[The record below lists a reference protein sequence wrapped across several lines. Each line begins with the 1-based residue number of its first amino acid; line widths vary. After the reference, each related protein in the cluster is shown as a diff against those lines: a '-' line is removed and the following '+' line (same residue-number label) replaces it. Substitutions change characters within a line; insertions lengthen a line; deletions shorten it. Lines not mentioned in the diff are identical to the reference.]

1 VARTD
6 GAVRLFSGAPSWA
19 QVERFDYAPLDD
31 KWAIVRLLA
40 HLEDE
45 LAPPAGATLVVQR
58 DRLTSGHAPF
68 ASVIEEQDGQ
78 LVWRAS
84 FAVPVAAVHYHH
96 AAFELTSDEHCS
108 LALPAPT
115 CFLASAPELAAEIL
129 AGGPINRQLRRRLAA
144 LATAV
149 AVSASSSGALAVS
162 AQAAGNPPALTMQ
175 VVAGHKHATKSK
187 KLLKSQSSGAAGTA
201 NLDSARSV
209 KMPAQPTPHLAS
221 HGKVPKRQSGK
232 ATLTKLASERA
243 VERDAGNAKARGDAH
258 PHKHKRHDHRKPP
271 VASINPVESGGSGGG
286 WGTPGAGSG
295 KPGSSNP
302 RTKAPSDPG
311 ANAPAGAG
319 HLAHRPPAGKSHH
332 THRPPAPRHHHLSK
346 SLPPQHIT
354 VPANPAPLASTF
366 PPSDTSAAPNEFAG
380 MGPQNTGIE
389 DLSVLLGLVSHY
401 NGPPKFLIPIYKA
414 AGHRYHVPWQL
425 LAAINWIETD
435 YGRNLSTSTAGAIGW
450 MQFMPGTW
458 LEYAVSAKGNQLV
471 ANPWNPR
478 DAIFTAAR
486 YLAANGAP
494 KHIRKAIFAYNHAD
508 WYVKEVLAQTEAI
521 TLMDIG
527 ARKPHVKAM
536 LKKAISLLGK
546 PYVYGGGH
554 GGWGPSIG
562 YDCSGFVSAVLHAGG
577 YLVEPVDT
585 VTLPQQIGILPGK
598 GKFVT
603 IYDRAL
609 PGQSGHV
616 IIEIMGQFFESGG
629 SAGPWGGGGGV
640 EKIAQPTNWYLATFP
655 SILHPAG
662 L

>member
-1 VARTD
+1 VAPIDR
-6 GAVRLFSGAPSWA
+6 ALRLFSGAPSWA

-45 LAPPAGATLVVQR
+45 LTPPAGATLVVQR
-58 DRLTSGHAPF
+58 DRLTSGHLPF

-84 FAVPVAAVHYHH
+84 FAVPVAVVHYHR
-96 AAFELTSDEHCS
+96 AAFELTSDEHRS
-108 LALPAPT
+108 LTLPAPT
-115 CFLASAPELAAEIL
+115 CFLSSGPELAAEIL
-129 AGGPINRQLRRRLAA
+129 AGGPINGHLRRRLAA
-144 LATAV
+144 LATVV
-149 AVSASSSGALAVS
+149 AVTASSSGALAVS
-162 AQAAGNPPALTMQ
+162 AQAAGNTPALTMQ
-175 VVAGHKHATKSK
+175 VGAGKTSSAKSK
-187 KLLKSQSSGAAGTA
+187 KLLKSQSSGASGAA
-201 NLDSARSV
+201 NLDAARSV
-209 KMPAQPTPHLAS
+209 KLPARPTTHLAS
-221 HGKVPKRQSGK
+221 HGKVQKLQSGK
-232 ATLTKLASERA
+232 ATLSKLASERA
-243 VERDAGNAKARGDAH
+243 VERNEGKATAKTDAR
-258 PHKHKRHDHRKPP
+258 PHKHKRHHHHKPP
-271 VASINPVESGGSGGG
+271 VASINPVHSGDSGGG
-286 WGTPGAGSG
+286 WGTPGTGSG
-295 KPGSSNP
+295 THQQTNTASNTPTPG
-302 RTKAPSDPG
+302 TQ
-311 ANAPAGAG
+311 
-319 HLAHRPPAGKSHH
+319 HAHRPPAGKTHH
-332 THRPPAPRHHHLSK
+332 AHRPPAARHHHLSK
-346 SLPPQHIT
+346 SLPPQHLT
-354 VPANPAPLASTF
+354 VPENPAPLAATF
-366 PPSDTSAAPNEFAG
+366 PPSDSGATANQFAG

-401 NGPPKFLIPIYKA
+401 HGPPKFLIPIYKA
-414 AGHRYHVPWQL
+414 AAHRYHVPWQL

-435 YGRNLSTSTAGAIGW
+435 YGRDLSTSSAGAIGW

-458 LEYAVSAKGNQLV
+458 LEYAVSAKGNELV

-494 KHIRKAIFAYNHAD
+494 KHIRKAIYAYNHAE
-508 WYVKEVLAQTEAI
+508 WYVKQVLAQTEAI

-527 ARKPHVKAM
+527 ARKPHVRRM
-536 LKKAISLLGK
+536 LKKALSLLGK

-585 VTLPQQIGILPGK
+585 VALPQQIGIVPGK

-603 IYDRAL
+603 VYDRAL

-640 EKIAQPTNWYLATFP
+640 EKIARPTNWYLATFP